1 MIKGKK
7 TGLLSI
13 AFAFAIFGRDVSF
26 LCEDYNNYF
35 IDTVGGRFGAK
46 RQ

>member
-7 TGLLSI
+7 TGLWSI
-13 AFAFAIFGRDVSF
+13 ALAFAIFGRDVSF
-26 LCEDYNNYF
+26 LCEDNYF
-35 IDTVGGRFGAK
+35 IDTVGGQFGAK